1 MRELV
6 FAFLFTLICGFFGTV
21 VIGGWLNWPDA
32 GAVFAI
38 AAMGCNIIYALKYE
52 QLEEQ
57 PQQPDGEDAAKKE

>member
-6 FAFLFTLICGFFGTV
+6 FAFLSTL
-21 VIGGWLNWPDA
+21 IGGWLNWPDA

-57 PQQPDGEDAAKKE
+57 SQQPDGEDAAKKE